1 MNLPRIF
8 LLFVIG
14 ACGLAFSSCA
24 NLNNSKVPHAG
35 QVDHCVF
42 IWLKHKGNADDRTR
56 LEEACKDLA
65 QIPGVVSVISGDSLK
80 SRRSIVD
87 SSFDVGVVVRF
98 ESAEAMEAYLKNPIH
113 VKLTREVLYP
123 MTKKLEV
130 HDFVVH

>member
-1 MNLPRIF
+1 MSNQK
-8 LLFVIG
+8 
-14 ACGLAFSSCA
+14 A
-24 NLNNSKVPHAG
+24 PHAG
-35 QVDHCVF
+35 QVEHCVF
-42 IWLKHKGNADDRTR
+42 IWLKHKGNAGGALAK

-80 SRRSIVD
+80 SKRSIVD